1 MKKFFLISFLLSLSM
16 LFAQPLTA
24 QIKVRSNGHVKM
36 GSLSASTS
44 TTYGLEIGYPKIRIL
59 PEGNMGTGSS
69 SKYDIYIYGDCK
81 SSFGGGVVG
90 ANATTPNATVV
101 KCTAFI
107 EGDNLQIGTR
117 QHPVA
122 IYQNQSVS
130 LNSSGVSVMS
140 DRRYKD
146 NIRPMESGLA
156 QILRLQPVRFDY
168 KQFNYD
174 ESPWDSLARMN
185 KVGFIAQDV
194 EAVIPE
200 AVNHDLFEDFYSLNQ
215 TDFIPYIVG
224 GIQELNAIIQEQS
237 ATILELTDR
246 IAYLEAQAADR
257 STPDATF
264 NSVWPKGES
273 AETVTTEAN
282 RLWSNVPNPFKQ
294 ETRIRYA
301 LTEDVREAQLC
312 IYDLSG
318 KQLACHRLNDRG
330 ESEFTLRAAS
340 LQPGIYLYSLIA
352 DGNVIDTH
360 RMVVTE

>member
-1 MKKFFLISFLLSLSM
+1 MKKIFLTSAILSLGM

-24 QIKVRSNGHVKM
+24 QIKVRTNGDVKM
-36 GSLSASTS
+36 GSLSSSTS
-44 TTYGLEIGYPKIRIL
+44 STYGLEIGYPKIRIH
-59 PEGNMGTGSS
+59 PAATSASIIGTA
-69 SKYDIYIYGDCK
+69 YDIYIYGQC
-81 SSFGGGVVG
+81 SSIGGGGIVG
-90 ANATTPNATVV
+90 PLASATPNATLT
-101 KCTAFI
+101 KCTSFI
-107 EGDNLQIGTR
+107 EGDNLQIGTP

-156 QILRLQPVRFDY
+156 QIMRLQPVRFDY

-264 NSVWPKGES
+264 NSVKPKGES
-273 AETVTTEAN
+273 AETIKAEGN

-301 LTEDVREAQLC
+301 LTDDVREARLC

-318 KQLACHRLNDRG
+318 KQLSCHRLNDRG

-340 LQPGIYLYSLIA
+340 LMPGIYLYSLIA
-352 DGNVIDTH
+352 
-360 RMVVTE
+360 